1 MNITGDLSRS
11 AASPTL
17 DTETHH
23 PDDVANPGNIVD
35 NNHLELVPYQKE
47 ITVDEEKP
55 PSDPRALVPP
65 PSLEAEALAIVPL
78 NQKPKRTELAQ
89 RRTRRPFSVTEVEA
103 LVQAVEELGTGRY
116 YIVSCGFGRGVK
128 CQKLKK
134 LMVPSHRWRDVKLRA
149 FEDADHRTYVDL
161 KVNTPNTNL

>member
-23 PDDVANPGNIVD
+23 SDDVANPGNIVD

-55 PSDPRALVPP
+55 SSDPRALVPL

-116 YIVSCGFGRGVK
+116 IYRFMWFLVVVLIAKTQKANGFDI
-128 CQKLKK
+128 
-134 LMVPSHRWRDVKLRA
+134 SHRTDGVM
-149 FEDADHRTYVDL
+149 
-161 KVNTPNTNL
+161 